1 MRTRPSYLGAF
12 VRHPANRVAMLAAGC
27 AGIFA
32 TIPLGWS
39 GLALVG
45 VVTLGSEILAA
56 LGICGLPS
64 FRASVDRQHHQ
75 QQRNQRRERLLAEL
89 AGLGDNDT
97 LAHYQHMYQ
106 HMHNRVLALHQT
118 VQDAQTT
125 LTPQDVD
132 KLEDL
137 TVDYLGLSAV
147 SLSLRQRK
155 DHVNED
161 MVLKRIAALQT
172 QLQNVRL
179 SDEETRQLR
188 STLAQYDET
197 LQRTRRLAIRRSALE
212 ATLLAMP
219 DKMEE
224 VYQLVI
230 TAPYASDMGDKLEES
245 LSRLRIAEE
254 VSAELENNE
263 TPTLRPVAS
272 ARSAENVLKA

>member
-1 MRTRPSYLGAF
+1 MSTKPSYLGAF
-12 VRHPANRVAMLAAGC
+12 VRHPANRIAMLAAGC

-56 LGICGLPS
+56 LGISGLPS
-64 FRASVDRQHHQ
+64 FRANVDRQHHH
-75 QQRNQRRERLLAEL
+75 QQRSQRRERLLAEL
-89 AGLGDNDT
+89 ANLGDNDA
-97 LAHYQHMYQ
+97 LAHYR
-106 HMHNRVLALHQT
+106 HMHSRVLALHQT
-118 VQDAQTT
+118 IQDAKTT
-125 LTPQDVD
+125 LTAQDVD
-132 KLEDL
+132 KLEDM
-137 TVDYLGLSAV
+137 TVDYLALSAV

-161 MVLKRIAALQT
+161 MVLKRIATLQT
-172 QLQNVRL
+172 QLQNSRL

-188 STLAQYDET
+188 SALAQYDET
-197 LQRTRRLAIRRSALE
+197 LQRARRLAIRRSALE

-254 VSAELENNE
+254 VSAELESNE
-263 TPTLRPVAS
+263 TPTPHPAAS
-272 ARSAENVLKA
+272 ARRAENALRA

>member
-1 MRTRPSYLGAF
+1 MSTKPSYLGAF
-12 VRHPANRVAMLAAGC
+12 VRHPTNRIAMLAAGC

-45 VVTLGSEILAA
+45 VVALGSEILAA

-64 FRASVDRQHHQ
+64 FRSSVDRQHHQ
-75 QQRNQRRERLLAEL
+75 QQRNQRRERLLLEL
-89 AGLGDNDT
+89 ANLGGNDA
-97 LAHYQHMYQ
+97 LVAHYR
-106 HMHNRVLALHQT
+106 HMHSRVLALHQT
-118 VQDAQTT
+118 VQDAKTT

-132 KLEDL
+132 KLEDM
-137 TVDYLGLSAV
+137 TVDYLALSAV

-172 QLQNVRL
+172 QLQNSRL
-179 SDEETRQLR
+179 SDEEARQLR
-188 STLAQYDET
+188 SALAQYDES
-197 LQRTRRLAIRRSALE
+197 LQRARRLAIRRSALE

-254 VSAELENNE
+254 VRAELESNE
-263 TPTLRPVAS
+263 APPLPPTALAHK
-272 ARSAENVLKA
+272 AGNALKA

>member
-1 MRTRPSYLGAF
+1 MRNVRTKPSYLGAF
-12 VRHPANRVAMLAAGC
+12 VRHPTNRIAMLVAGC

-45 VVTLGSEILAA
+45 VVALGSEILAA

-64 FRASVDRQHHQ
+64 FRANVDRQHHQ
-75 QQRNQRRERLLAEL
+75 QQRNQRRERLLVEL
-89 AGLGDNDT
+89 ANLGGNDA
-97 LAHYQHMYQ
+97 LAHYQHM
-106 HMHNRVLALHQT
+106 HSRVLALHQT

-125 LTPQDVD
+125 LTAQDVD

-137 TVDYLGLSAV
+137 TVNYLALSAV

-172 QLQNVRL
+172 QLQNTRL
-179 SDEETRQLR
+179 SDEEARQLR
-188 STLAQYDET
+188 SALAQYDES
-197 LQRTRRLAIRRSALE
+197 LQRARRLAIRRSALE

-254 VSAELENNE
+254 VSAELESNE
-263 TPTLRPVAS
+263 APPLPPTAL
-272 ARSAENVLKA
+272 ARRAENALKA

>member
-1 MRTRPSYLGAF
+1 MNTKPSYLGAF
-12 VRHPANRVAMLAAGC
+12 VRHPANRIAMLAAGC

-32 TIPLGWS
+32 TIPLGWP

-75 QQRNQRRERLLAEL
+75 QQRSQRRERLLAEL
-89 AGLGDNDT
+89 ANLGGNDALAY
-97 LAHYQHMYQ
+97 LAHYQHM
-106 HMHNRVLALHQT
+106 HSRVLALHQT
-118 VQDAQTT
+118 IQDAKTT

-132 KLEDL
+132 KLEDM
-137 TVDYLGLSAV
+137 TVDYLALSAV

-155 DHVNED
+155 NHANED

-172 QLQNVRL
+172 QLQNSRL

-188 STLAQYDET
+188 SALAQYDET
-197 LQRTRRLAIRRSALE
+197 LQRARRLAIRRSALE

-230 TAPYASDMGDKLEES
+230 TSPYASDMGDKLEES

-254 VSAELENNE
+254 VSAELESSE
-263 TPTLRPVAS
+263 TPTPHPAAS
-272 ARSAENVLKA
+272 ARRAENAIKA

>member
-1 MRTRPSYLGAF
+1 MSTKPSYLGAF
-12 VRHPANRVAMLAAGC
+12 VRHPANRIAMLAAGC

-56 LGICGLPS
+56 LGISGLPS
-64 FRASVDRQHHQ
+64 FRANVDRQHHQ
-75 QQRNQRRERLLAEL
+75 QQRNQRRERLLVEL
-89 AGLGDNDT
+89 ANLGDNDA
-97 LAHYQHMYQ
+97 LAHYR
-106 HMHNRVLALHQT
+106 HMHSRVLALHQT
-118 VQDAQTT
+118 IQDAKTT
-125 LTPQDVD
+125 LTAQDVD
-132 KLEDL
+132 KLEDM
-137 TVDYLGLSAV
+137 TVDYLALSAV

-188 STLAQYDET
+188 SALAQYDET
-197 LQRTRRLAIRRSALE
+197 LQRARRLAIRRSALE

-245 LSRLRIAEE
+245 LSRLRIAED
-254 VSAELENNE
+254 VRAELESNE
-263 TPTLRPVAS
+263 APPLPPTALAHK
-272 ARSAENVLKA
+272 AGNALKA